1 MFECI
6 SHCRRTFAWL
16 GSSSR
21 NLSRNFRAALLS
33 RSPSRVER
41 RRLVKVDPSAAVA
54 GKNAHVG
61 FSERRLGE
69 AGRVSR
75 ASTTGGCCS
84 LLRSHRLGIGVKL
97 GVASQGT
104 VYIVGKIPSCYSG
117 GMRPMERRPS
127 HFVPPAYLRG
137 TQAASPMRSGGYGT
151 GSFTL
156 PFLLPSFLKVQ
167 WQHSGTVGPHS
178 PTGDL
183 SSSTR
188 MRAGDA
194 GGSR

>member
-1 MFECI
+1 MRGVAPRAVLDAEVGRCG
-6 SHCRRTFAWL
+6 STVCKRLRSGCFAL
-16 GSSSR
+16 HTPHVEICASAHLTAEGHLR
-21 NLSRNFRAALLS
+21 GGDLPAVTCPGNFRAALLS

-41 RRLVKVDPSAAVA
+41 RRLVRVDPSAAVA

-97 GVASQGT
+97 CVASQGT
-104 VYIVGKIPSCYSG
+104 VYIVGKIPSCSSG

-127 HFVPPAYLRG
+127 HFVPEATER
-137 TQAASPMRSGGYGT
+137 AH
-151 GSFTL
+151 
-156 PFLLPSFLKVQ
+156 LPSRSCCRLF
-167 WQHSGTVGPHS
+167 
-178 PTGDL
+178 
-183 SSSTR
+183 
-188 MRAGDA
+188 
-194 GGSR
+194 